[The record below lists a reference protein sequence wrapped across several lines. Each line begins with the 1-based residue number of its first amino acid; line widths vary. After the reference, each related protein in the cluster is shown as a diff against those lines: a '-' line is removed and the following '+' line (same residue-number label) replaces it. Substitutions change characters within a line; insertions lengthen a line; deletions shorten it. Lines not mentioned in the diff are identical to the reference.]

1 MMETPNVQYQYASA
15 PMTEKKKKKDNNAMS
30 LVAEKIFE
38 KFFMIIGLSCLFV
51 LLLIMIFLFSEG
63 LPVLKDVGIGDFLL
77 GTQWYPTSVNPR
89 FGIMPLIAA
98 SVAVTLLASVFAVPL
113 SLAIAVYLSELAS
126 PRVREVVKPAVEV
139 IASIPSVIIGFFG
152 MVVVAPFLQRYF
164 HIDTGLNL
172 FNASLMLAFMAIPT
186 IASISEDAISSVPV
200 SLKEA
205 SYALGANRWET
216 IFHITVPAALSGIWT
231 AVILGISRVIGE
243 TMVVLMVAGGAA
255 VLPGSIF
262 DPVRPLTS
270 NIAAEM
276 AEAPVGGSH
285 YHALFAIGI
294 MLFII
299 TFIFNLIADY
309 LSSKYKFK
317 GN

>member
-1 MMETPNVQYQYASA
+1 MERVPFKNRSA
-15 PMTEKKKKKDNNAMS
+15 HTG
-30 LVAEKIFE
+30 LILEKISE
-38 KFFMIIGLSCLFV
+38 KFFLVTGLSCLFI
-51 LLLIMIFLFSEG
+51 LFLIMLFLFTEG
-63 LPVLKDVGIGDFLL
+63 LPLLKEVSITDFLF
-77 GTQWYPTSVNPR
+77 GTQWYPTSANPR
-89 FGIMPLIAA
+89 FGVLPLIVA
-98 SVAVTLLASVFAVPL
+98 SVAVTLLASIIAVPL

-126 PRVREVVKPAVEV
+126 PRVREVVKPVVEI

-152 MVVVAPFLQRYF
+152 MVVVAPFLQAKLGL
-164 HIDTGLNL
+164 DTGLNL
-172 FNASLMLAFMAIPT
+172 FNAALMLAFMAVPT
-186 IASISEDAISSVPV
+186 IASISEDAISSVPMT
-200 SLKEA
+200 LKEG
-205 SYALGANRWET
+205 SYALGANRWQT
-216 IFHITVPAALSGIWT
+216 IFHITLPAALSGIWT

-255 VLPGSIF
+255 VIPKSIF

-294 MLFII
+294 ILFII
-299 TFIFNLIADY
+299 TFAFNLVADY
-309 LSSKYKFK
+309 LSNKYKFK

>member
-1 MMETPNVQYQYASA
+1 M
-15 PMTEKKKKKDNNAMS
+15 AMIQKTQRQKTNGKS
-30 LVAEKIFE
+30 LIAEKFFE
-38 KFFMIIGLSCLFV
+38 KFFLIIGLSCLFV
-51 LLLIMIFLFSEG
+51 LLLIMVFLFSEG
-63 LPVLKDVGIGDFLL
+63 IPILKDVRLADFLF
-77 GTQWYPTSVNPR
+77 GTQWYPTSGNPR
-89 FGIMPLIAA
+89 FGILPLIAA
-98 SVAVTLLASVFAVPL
+98 SVAVTLLASAFAVPL

-126 PRVREVVKPAVEV
+126 SRVREIVKPAIEV

-152 MVVVAPFLQRYF
+152 MVVVAPFLQNQF
-164 HIDTGLNL
+164 NIDTGLNL
-172 FNASLMLAFMAIPT
+172 FNASLMLAFMAVPT
-186 IASISEDAISSVPV
+186 IASISEDAISSVPM

-216 IFHITVPAALSGIWT
+216 IFHITIPAALSGIWT

-255 VLPGSIF
+255 VMPGSLF

-294 MLFII
+294 ILFII
-299 TFIFNLIADY
+299 TFMFNLVADY
-309 LSSKYKFK
+309 LSSRYKFK

>member
-1 MMETPNVQYQYASA
+1 MSIKQAGA
-15 PMTEKKKKKDNNAMS
+15 DRFMTDIGKKQSGTNKS
-30 LVAEKIFE
+30 IIFEIIFE
-38 KFFMIIGLSCLFV
+38 KFFLILGLTCLFV

-63 LPVLKDVGIGDFLL
+63 IPILKDVSLKDFIL
-77 GTQWYPTSVNPR
+77 GTQWYPTSDNPR
-89 FGIMPLIAA
+89 FGILPLITA
-98 SVAVTLLASVFAVPL
+98 SVLVTLLASLFAVPL
-113 SLAIAVYLSELAS
+113 SLAIAVYLAELAA
-126 PRVREVVKPAVEV
+126 PRVREIIKPVVEL

-152 MVVVAPFLQRYF
+152 MVVVAPVLQNYF
-164 HIDTGLNL
+164 NVDTGLNM
-172 FNASLMLAFMAIPT
+172 FNAALMLAFMAVPT

-205 SYALGANRWET
+205 SFALGANRWQT
-216 IFHITVPAALSGIWT
+216 IFHIIIPAALSGIWT

-255 VLPGSIF
+255 VLPKSIF

-294 MLFII
+294 ILFVI
-299 TFIFNLIADY
+299 TFFFNIVADY
-309 LSSKYKFK
+309 LSNKYKFK